1 MDMGTVLIYSMI
13 YLGSALMIYNI
24 VQYVRFSRQIRERG
38 DWEQERNILNFPIL
52 LLVLFLCGYLAIAAF
67 GSPDIIVSA
76 ILFGGSI
83 FVAVILRTIRRIA
96 NRIQENEQLE
106 SRLIASEKANEAKS
120 FFLSNMSHDIRTPL
134 NAILGY
140 TMLAQ
145 KEGQT
150 LEEEL
155 RYLRKIDV
163 AGHQLLSIVNDVLEM
178 SRIESGKMELEP
190 ECINIETTVRETAE
204 LMNEQMEAKGIKY
217 TVCCDVERPCVLCD
231 GSLLDRVIMNLLG
244 NACKFTPEGGEVV
257 LSLQQTDSNPE
268 GGCFEIRVKDNGI
281 GMSEEFA
288 KKVFQP
294 FERERTSSVSKAQG
308 TGLGMAITKKII
320 DLMEGDIQLITEKG
334 KGSEFIVSLNL
345 PYASEQQIQTN
356 CKCPLT
362 DNKTTRLLLAEDNSI
377 NREIATLILSDMGF
391 EVETAEDG
399 DKAVKMLVS
408 REPGYYCCILMDI
421 QMPVMDGYE
430 ASRTIRALSDEKLS
444 SIPIIAMTANAFK
457 EDEEAAKEA
466 GMQGH
471 IAKPIDI
478 NALKQT
484 LREVLFSERE
494 SAPDETTNKENT
506 TESL

>member
-1 MDMGTVLIYSMI
+1 MGTVLIYGMI

-24 VQYVRFSRQIRERG
+24 GQYIRFSRHIRKRG
-38 DWEQERNILNFPIL
+38 NWELERNILSFPIL
-52 LLVLFLCGYLAIAAF
+52 LLILFFCGYMMIAVF
-67 GSPDIIVSA
+67 GSPDLIVSA

-83 FVAVILRTIRRIA
+83 FVTVILILIRRIA

-106 SRLIASEKANEAKS
+106 SRLLASEKANEAKS

-150 LEEEL
+150 QEEEL
-155 RYLRKIDV
+155 QYLRKIDV

-190 ECINIETTVRETAE
+190 ECINIETSIREAAD
-204 LMNEQMEAKGIKY
+204 LMNEQMEAKGIQYK
-217 TVCCDVERPCVLCD
+217 VCCDVERPCVLCD
-231 GSLLDRVIMNLLG
+231 GNHLDRVIMNLLS

-257 LSLQQTDSNPE
+257 LTLKQTDSDPE
-268 GGCFEIRVKDNGI
+268 SGRFEIRVKDNGI

-288 KKVFQP
+288 KNIFQP
-294 FERERTSSVSKAQG
+294 FERERTSSVSKTQG
-308 TGLGMAITKKII
+308 TGLGMTITKKII

-334 KGSEFIVSLNL
+334 KGSEFIVALNL
-345 PYASEQQIQTN
+345 PYATEQQVHTT
-356 CKCPLT
+356 CECPLT
-362 DNKTTRLLLAEDNSI
+362 DNNTTRLLLAEDNSI
-377 NREIATLILSDMGF
+377 NREIAILILTDMGF
-391 EVETAEDG
+391 EIETAEDG

-408 REPGYYCCILMDI
+408 REPGYYQCILMDI

-430 ASRTIRALSDEKLS
+430 AARTIRALSDEQLS

-457 EDEEAAKEA
+457 EDVDAAKEV

-478 NALKQT
+478 NALKKT
-484 LREVLFSERE
+484 LKDVLCGETE
-494 SAPDETTNKENT
+494 STHNGTPDEEKKTAV
-506 TESL
+506 L

>member
-1 MDMGTVLIYSMI
+1 MGTVLIYGMI

-24 VQYVRFSRQIRERG
+24 IQYIRFSRHIRERG
-38 DWEQERNILNFPIL
+38 NWEQDRNMLNFPIL

-67 GSPDIIVSA
+67 GSPDIIVSG
-76 ILFGGSI
+76 ILFGGSV
-83 FVAVILRTIRRIA
+83 FVAVILRTIRRVA

-106 SRLIASEKANEAKS
+106 SRLLASEKANEAKS

-150 LEEEL
+150 QDEEL
-155 RYLRKIDV
+155 RYLQKIDV

-190 ECINIETTVRETAE
+190 ECINIETNIRETAE

-217 TVCCDVERPCVLCD
+217 TVNCDVERQCVLCD

-244 NACKFTPEGGEVV
+244 NACKFTPEGGEVH
-257 LSLQQTDSNPE
+257 LSLKQTGSDPE
-268 GGCFEIRVKDNGI
+268 YGHFEIRVKDNGI
-281 GMSEEFA
+281 GMSKEFA
-288 KKVFQP
+288 KNVFQP
-294 FERERTSSVSKAQG
+294 FERERTSSVSKTQG

-320 DLMEGDIQLITEKG
+320 DLMEGDIRLITEKG
-334 KGSEFIVSLNL
+334 KGSEFIVTLNL
-345 PYASEQQIQTN
+345 PYAQEQQVRTSCECQ
-356 CKCPLT
+356 LA
-362 DNKTTRLLLAEDNSI
+362 DGKTLRLLLAEDNSI
-377 NREIATLILSDMGF
+377 NREIATMILSDMGF
-391 EVETAEDG
+391 EIETAEDG
-399 DKAVKMLVS
+399 DKAVKMLLS
-408 REPGYYCCILMDI
+408 KEAGYYCCILMDI

-430 ASRTIRALSDEKLS
+430 ATRTIRALSDERLS
-444 SIPIIAMTANAFK
+444 SIPIIAMTANAFR

-471 IAKPIDI
+471 VAKPIDI
-478 NALKQT
+478 NALRKT
-484 LREVLFSERE
+484 LKEVLCG
-494 SAPDETTNKENT
+494 ETEKI
-506 TESL
+506 